1 MIVRKIAMPV
11 PFENK
16 TVHIKN
22 TNPDTK
28 NSRGTTTPETW
39 KFMKDR
45 YVVLKNFIP
54 KDIIE
59 MSMDMWRVDE
69 STPDRGFMHQE
80 TKDITFDNP
89 QSSIGKSHGGY
100 CTPQGVAMHSYLTK
114 KLESFF
120 DMELVE
126 TYSYTRK
133 YVRGAY
139 LGSHLDRPSCEVSG
153 TLCLDYQ
160 TDDNTPWKIWVRNDK
175 NYVDES
181 AEKVKGESQDLSQ
194 RERQKN
200 NCKSISLEPGD
211 LLLYQG
217 PNIPHWRDYLLGDY
231 SYHMFVHWFNRF
243 SKMANIDGF
252 NYGRS
257 RDVGTAPPIQAL
269 ELDARQHK
277 YMSTNDVE
285 CSRLDAFRNFTSHFK
300 DVQAM
305 GNLKEFV
312 NNYDDIELDEKKME
326 REATK

>member
-1 MIVRKIAMPV
+1 
-11 PFENK
+11 
-16 TVHIKN
+16 
-22 TNPDTK
+22 
-28 NSRGTTTPETW
+28 
-39 KFMKDR
+39 
-45 YVVLKNFIP
+45 
-54 KDIIE
+54 
-59 MSMDMWRVDE
+59 
-69 STPDRGFMHQE
+69 
-80 TKDITFDNP
+80 
-89 QSSIGKSHGGY
+89 
-100 CTPQGVAMHSYLTK
+100 
-114 KLESFF
+114 
-120 DMELVE
+120 
-126 TYSYTRK
+126 
-133 YVRGAY
+133 
-139 LGSHLDRPSCEVSG
+139 
-153 TLCLDYQ
+153 
-160 TDDNTPWKIWVRNDK
+160 VRNDK